1 MSEKPLRVLDQ
12 AGEAQFFETVLRCV
26 ADGVFTVDTNWR
38 ITSFNRA
45 AERITGVPVEKAIGK
60 RCSEVF
66 HSDLCE
72 HACPIR
78 ETLDSGVLVIDR
90 SARILNPKGKP
101 IPVSVSSAALRAE
114 DGTLLGA
121 VETFRDLSTLEQLR
135 REIRSQWTFEDIIGK
150 SEAFQKLF
158 AILPDIA
165 DSESTVL
172 IEGPSGSG
180 KELLAR
186 AIHNLS
192 PRKKDPYVVVNCGTL
207 PPNLFESELF
217 GYKKGA
223 FTDAQKDK
231 PGRITMAEGGTLFL
245 DEIGDLPPET
255 QAKLLRL
262 LQEREYHPLGS
273 VDTYKANVRV
283 VAATNRD
290 LLTMVREGKF
300 RDDLYFRLA
309 VVRVSIPPLSE
320 RRQDIPFLIDHFIQ
334 RFNRRRGKRIQ
345 GVTPGVMEVLMRHPL
360 PGNVRE
366 LENIIEYCFVLCHNG
381 LIDIKHLPD
390 DLKPVG
396 GSPPDITGSGE
407 MPPLEESEG
416 EAIRQALIRNRG
428 SRSGTADELRISR
441 TTLWRKMKRH
451 GLRAED
457 FGPSRRTEPR
467 RPGQGPW
474 IPFSPVFFSACLLW
488 LLLRPSPRVPS
499 KKAFQ
504 KTGPARDFTSHS

>member
-1 MSEKPLRVLDQ
+1 V
-12 AGEAQFFETVLRCV
+12 
-26 ADGVFTVDTNWR
+26 
-38 ITSFNRA
+38 
-45 AERITGVPVEKAIGK
+45 
-60 RCSEVF
+60 
-66 HSDLCE
+66 
-72 HACPIR
+72 
-78 ETLDSGVLVIDR
+78 
-90 SARILNPKGKP
+90 
-101 IPVSVSSAALRAE
+101 LRAE

-223 FTDAQKDK
+223 FTDAKKDK

-255 QAKLLRL
+255 QVKLLRL

-273 VDTYKANVRV
+273 VETYRANVRV

-290 LLTMVREGKF
+290 LSSLVSQGKF

-309 VVRVSIPPLSE
+309 VVRLSIPPLAE

-345 GVTPGVMEVLMRHPL
+345 GVTPAVMEILMRHPL

-381 LIDIKHLPD
+381 FIDVRHLPD
-390 DLKPVG
+390 DLKPVEE
-396 GSPPDITGSGE
+396 SPCPDPEVQG
-407 MPPLEESEG
+407 MAPLEESE
-416 EAIRQALIRNRG
+416 ADVIRRALRRSQGNRA
-428 SRSGTADELRISR
+428 RTAQDLQISR
-441 TTLWRKMKRH
+441 TTLWRKMKRY
-451 GLRAED
+451 GLE
-457 FGPSRRTEPR
+457 EE
-467 RPGQGPW
+467 
-474 IPFSPVFFSACLLW
+474 SA
-488 LLLRPSPRVPS
+488 STD
-499 KKAFQ
+499 A
-504 KTGPARDFTSHS
+504 GDGA